1 MAFISYPFIDLA
13 VLDGVREHLAAGHA
27 LLVLSENLDTTLLAN
42 AAGAQVLGFEGP
54 FDIVGENPQLG
65 VSAERQIRALDLLS
79 HAPRVFSIGLRLTAG
94 VDSRMLMVSVG
105 SAKLPGGETAVVL
118 SWPSENAKNDA
129 IIQSMADDSTHFAV
143 LDKSGAVLAASEQFN
158 ALQISEFDLAQLAAQ
173 TLIETDRMVKRRLK
187 AGAQFIPVG
196 IGRLRDDPALFIMLA
211 IGVPVKNAV
220 SVRDGVPSLAHAD
233 DFQVTELV
241 AEPDVRFAETS
252 LADAIAI
259 PQASVVE
266 EPVNSNPPIIEAKPT
281 VQSHLTPDLRSEAA
295 SQPVRFTWKIDADGN
310 FSYVSPEFA
319 GIVGDHAANIIG
331 RSFKEVANVFAFD
344 PGGEIVDL
352 LARRDT
358 WSGRS
363 VLWPIE
369 GTDMRAPVDLAAL
382 PAYDRDRKFEG
393 FRGFGI
399 VRIADA
405 VVDPEGLG
413 LALIGAQQTPVED
426 VLEDVYLTEDHWRGE
441 VPAITIA
448 QPSAPVRLDDHKIVQ
463 LGEHRANKDKYV
475 DANDKGQLTPIERNA
490 FREIADRLRRDGLS
504 IEPEVQSDDAS
515 DVVFTDAAPTQLVD
529 KADLVSDN
537 SYDDDF
543 EIQEPSA
550 EIQEPSSEI
559 QEPNSEIQEPA
570 SQDDLTDL
578 AKLDGTSVLDTEDE
592 GYDSDYRLPFDP
604 DEDATPKHS
613 TDDAPILS
621 KLPVP
626 VLIHNGSHLLYGNP
640 AFFELTQY
648 SSLAEL
654 EQEGGIEHLLHVSSS
669 ENEAGSS
676 SKIVMAD
683 NNEIPVRAHLHSVRW
698 KGEHALLLS
707 LKPVDDIQKPND
719 ETNTTIERL
728 NREVSELSSVL
739 ETATDGVVFV
749 NTDGT
754 IRSINQSAEALFGFD
769 PAAVSGKPFTHLLA
783 TESQKVANDYIANLA
798 GTGVASLIND
808 GREVIGRE
816 ARGRFIPLFM
826 TIGKLEAETG
836 YCVVLR
842 DITQWKRAEEDLSAA
857 KRAAEHAST
866 QKSEFLARV
875 SHEIRTPLNAIIGFS
890 DMMSEERFGPVGNAR
905 YLDYLNDINRSG
917 RHVLDLV
924 NDLLDISKIE
934 AGQQEMNFESV
945 GLNEALAE
953 AVSIMQPQANR
964 ERVIIRSSFATEL
977 PGVVADLRS
986 IKQIALNLL
995 ANAVRYTGAG
1005 GQVIVSTSY
1014 ELTGGVAIRVR
1025 DTGVG
1030 MSAQDI
1036 EQALKPF
1043 KQINT
1048 LKRERGDGTG
1058 LGLPL
1063 TKAMVE
1069 ANRASFIISSTP
1081 GQGTLI
1087 EITFPSTRV
1096 LAE

>member
-1 MAFISYPFIDLA
+1 MASISYPFIDLA
-13 VLDGVREHLAAGHA
+13 VLDGVRDHLAAGDA
-27 LLVLSENLDTTLLAN
+27 VLVLSENLDEALLAN
-42 AAGAQVLGFEGP
+42 SAGALLAGFEGP

-65 VSAERQIRALDLLS
+65 LSAERQIKALDLAS
-79 HAPRVFSIGLRLTAG
+79 NPAKDYNIGLRLAG
-94 VDSRMLMVSVG
+94 GVESRMMMVSV
-105 SAKLPGGETAVVL
+105 SLIRLPGGEPAVVL
-118 SWPSENAKNDA
+118 SWPTGDQSSQT
-129 IIQSMADDSTHFAV
+129 IIKGMEDESTHFAV
-143 LDKSGAVLAASEQFN
+143 LDARGAILSASAGFAALE
-158 ALQISEFDLAQLAAQ
+158 LSEFDLAQLAAQ
-173 TLIETDRMVKRRLK
+173 THHEADRLVKRRLK
-187 AGAQFIPVG
+187 AGAGFVPVG
-196 IGRLRDDPALFIMLA
+196 IGRLRDEPALYILLA
-211 IGVPVKNAV
+211 IADNARV
-220 SVRDGVPSLAHAD
+220 SV
-233 DFQVTELV
+233 
-241 AEPDVRFAETS
+241 
-252 LADAIAI
+252 
-259 PQASVVE
+259 
-266 EPVNSNPPIIEAKPT
+266 PIIEAALPDDLTAVDTGEPAEPESAAAKIEDK
-281 VQSHLTPDLRSEAA
+281 VQSAAVDFDVPYAPPPVQEPQESKGFISDPSGDVTQAEGDLHPDAA
-295 SQPVRFTWKIDADGN
+295 SQPVRFTWKIDAEGK
-310 FSYVSPEFA
+310 FSYVSPELGQA
-319 GIVGDHAANIIG
+319 IGSQAADVVG
-331 RSFKEVANVFAFD
+331 RSFKDVATVFAFD
-344 PGGEIVDL
+344 HGGEIADL

-363 VLWPIE
+363 VLWPIA
-369 GTDMRAPVDLAAL
+369 GTDMRVPVDLAAL
-382 PAYDRDRKFEG
+382 PAYDRDRNFQG

-399 VRIADA
+399 VRLADA
-405 VVDPEGLG
+405 VVDPEGVG
-413 LALIGAQQTPVED
+413 LALTSTLDKPDRENED
-426 VLEDVYLTEDHWRGE
+426 PWYGE
-441 VPAITIA
+441 VPAITISHPSPPA
-448 QPSAPVRLDDHKIVQ
+448 QYSDDKIVH
-463 LGEHRANKDKYV
+463 LGDRRQVKDKPLETS
-475 DANDKGQLTPIERNA
+475 DKSQLSPLERNA
-490 FREIADRLRRDGLS
+490 FREIADRLRKDGLS
-504 IEPEVQSDDAS
+504 LEATPSGDQPIETTSIAPSLDDVTTDADPVSDFAYQDLVTGQDDVTDDDA
-515 DVVFTDAAPTQLVD
+515 
-529 KADLVSDN
+529 N
-537 SYDDDF
+537 
-543 EIQEPSA
+543 
-550 EIQEPSSEI
+550 
-559 QEPNSEIQEPA
+559 
-570 SQDDLTDL
+570 DL
-578 AKLDGTSVLDTEDE
+578 ARMDGTPGEDFYPAE
-592 GYDSDYRLPFDP
+592 MDPDYSLPFDQRMGT
-604 DEDATPKHS
+604 DRRKNS
-613 TDDAPILS
+613 DDAPILS

-626 VLIHNGSHLLYGNP
+626 VLIHNGSNLLYGNP
-640 AFFELTQY
+640 AFFELTLY
-648 SSLAEL
+648 SSLADL
-654 EQEGGIEHLLHVSSS
+654 EQEGGIEHLLHVTAS
-669 ENEAGSS
+669 EDDKGPS
-676 SKIVMAD
+676 SKILLAD
-683 NNEIPVRAHLHSVRW
+683 NNEKPVRAHLHSVRW

-707 LKPVDDIQKPND
+707 LRPLD
-719 ETNTTIERL
+719 EDKSTDLESTQTIERL

-749 NTDGT
+749 NNDGT

-769 PAAVSGKPFTHLLA
+769 PAAVAGKPFTHLLA
-783 TESQKVANDYIANLA
+783 TESQKTANDYIANLA

-826 TIGKLEAETG
+826 TIGKLDADSG
-836 YCVVLR
+836 FCVVLR

-890 DMMSEERFGPVGNAR
+890 DMMSEERFGPVGNPR

-934 AGQQEMNFESV
+934 AGQQELNFESV

-964 ERVIIRSSFATEL
+964 QRVIIRSSFATEL
-977 PGVVADLRS
+977 PDVVADVRS

-995 ANAVRYTGAG
+995 SNAVRYTGPG

-1030 MSAQDI
+1030 MSSQDI

-1069 ANRASFIISSTP
+1069 ANRASFAISSTP

-1096 LAE
+1096 LAD

>member
-27 LLVLSENLDTTLLAN
+27 VLVLSENLDTTLLAD

-54 FDIVGENPQLG
+54 FDIVGEDPQLG
-65 VSAERQIRALDLLS
+65 ISALRQIRALDLQ
-79 HAPRVFSIGLRLTAG
+79 ADTQRAFSIGLRLTAG
-94 VDSRMLMVSVG
+94 VDSRMLMVCVG
-105 SAKLPGGETAVVL
+105 SARLPGGEAAIVL
-118 SWPSENAKNDA
+118 SWPNEDASNDA
-129 IIQSMADDSTHFAV
+129 IIRSMADDSTHFAV
-143 LDKSGAVLAASEQFN
+143 LEKSGAVLAASEHFH

-173 TLIETDRMVKRRLK
+173 TLLETDRMVKRRLK

-196 IGRLRDDPALFIMLA
+196 LGRLRDEPALFILLA
-211 IGVPVKNAV
+211 ISEPTKSAVTAEDGIVPVDYIEDIQAIEPAID
-220 SVRDGVPSLAHAD
+220 SSARI
-233 DFQVTELV
+233 TEAAL
-241 AEPDVRFAETS
+241 
-252 LADAIAI
+252 
-259 PQASVVE
+259 VE
-266 EPVNSNPPIIEAKPT
+266 ELGLAEANAGDEPSIINQPTIEAKPT
-281 VQSHLTPDLRSEAA
+281 LQSDLVPELAVEAA
-295 SQPVRFTWKIDADGN
+295 SQPVRFTWKIDAEGK

-319 GIVGDHAANIIG
+319 GIVGAHAANIIG

-344 PGGEIVDL
+344 PSGEIVDL

-363 VLWPIE
+363 VFWPIE

-405 VVDPEGLG
+405 VVDPEELG
-413 LALIGAQQTPVED
+413 LALTGPQQTPVENI
-426 VLEDVYLTEDHWRGE
+426 VEDAHLTEDPWQGE
-441 VPAITIA
+441 LPAITITEPA
-448 QPSAPVRLDDHKIVQ
+448 APVRHDDNKVVQ
-463 LGEHRANKDKYV
+463 LGEHRANKDKQS
-475 DANDKGQLTPIERNA
+475 DTFDKGQLTPIERNA

-504 IEPEVQSDDAS
+504 IEQDVQADDVSEA
-515 DVVFTDAAPTQLVD
+515 VLTNTIPTQMVD
-529 KADLVSDN
+529 DADLVLDY
-537 SYDDDF
+537 SYDGDT
-543 EIQEPSA
+543 ESHELA
-550 EIQEPSSEI
+550 V
-559 QEPNSEIQEPA
+559 
-570 SQDDLTDL
+570 QDDLNDL
-578 AKLDGTSVLDTEDE
+578 AKLDGASAETIEAEDIKAE
-592 GYDSDYRLPFDP
+592 EFDSDYRLPFDP
-604 DEDATPKHS
+604 DEETTPKHS
-613 TDDAPILS
+613 SDDAPILS

-648 SSLAEL
+648 TSLAEL
-654 EQEGGIEHLLHVSSS
+654 EHEGGIEHLLHVSSS
-669 ENEAGSS
+669 ENETGSS
-676 SKIVMAD
+676 STIVMAD

-707 LKPVDDIQKPND
+707 LRPVDEVQKPLD
-719 ETNTTIERL
+719 ETNDTIERL

-783 TESQKVANDYIANLA
+783 TESQKTANDYIANLA

-977 PGVVADLRS
+977 PDVVADLRS

-1069 ANRASFIISSTP
+1069 ANRASFIISSTL

>member
-27 LLVLSENLDTTLLAN
+27 VLVMSENLDTVLLAN
-42 AAGAQVLGFEGP
+42 AEGSHALGFEGP
-54 FDIVGENPQLG
+54 FDIVSEDPQLG
-65 VSAERQIRALDLLS
+65 ISAQRQIRALDLQTN
-79 HAPRVFSIGLRLTAG
+79 AQRAFSIGLRLTAG
-94 VDSRMLMVSVG
+94 VDSRMLMVNVG
-105 SAKLPGGETAVVL
+105 SATLPGGETAVVL
-118 SWPSENAKNDA
+118 SWPSESASKDA
-129 IIQSMADDSTHFAV
+129 IIRSMADDSTHFAV
-143 LDKSGAVLAASEQFN
+143 LDKSGSVIAASEQFN
-158 ALQISEFDLAQLAAQ
+158 DLQISEFDLAQLATQ
-173 TLIETDRMVKRRLK
+173 TLLETDRMVKRRLK
-187 AGAQFIPVG
+187 AGVQFIPVG
-196 IGRLRDDPALFIMLA
+196 MGRLQDEPALFIMLA
-211 IGVPVKNAV
+211 IGELDKREGSTSETTSMFEQPVEALIANGPEYEVATEVEVIPNIENDQLPSETLVEETNISVQSAEPVKV
-220 SVRDGVPSLAHAD
+220 D
-233 DFQVTELV
+233 E
-241 AEPDVRFAETS
+241 
-252 LADAIAI
+252 IAPEI
-259 PQASVVE
+259 
-266 EPVNSNPPIIEAKPT
+266 
-281 VQSHLTPDLRSEAA
+281 HSEAA
-295 SQPVRFTWKIDADGN
+295 SQPVRFTWKIDAEGK

-319 GIVGDHAANIIG
+319 GIVGDHAANIVG

-344 PGGEIVDL
+344 PSGEIVDL

-405 VVDPEGLG
+405 VVDPEELG

-426 VLEDVYLTEDHWRGE
+426 VVKDAHLTEDPWQGE
-441 VPAITIA
+441 LPAITITEPA
-448 QPSAPVRLDDHKIVQ
+448 APVRQDDNKVVQ
-463 LGEHRANKDKYV
+463 LGEHRLNKDKQI
-475 DANDKGQLTPIERNA
+475 DASDKGQLTPIERNA

-504 IEPEVQSDDAS
+504 IEPEVQADEES
-515 DVVFTDAAPTQLVD
+515 AAVLIGTVPSQKVD
-529 KADLVSDN
+529 EADLVSDYL
-537 SYDDDF
+537 YDEGF
-543 EIQEPSA
+543 
-550 EIQEPSSEI
+550 
-559 QEPNSEIQEPA
+559 EIQEPA
-570 SQDDLTDL
+570 SLDDLTDL
-578 AKLDGTSVLDTEDE
+578 AKLDGATSETIEAE
-592 GYDSDYRLPFDP
+592 GIKAEEFDSDYRLPFDP
-604 DEDATPKHS
+604 DADTTPKHS
-613 TDDAPILS
+613 SDDAPILS

-626 VLIHNGSHLLYGNP
+626 VLIHNGAHLLYGNP

-648 SSLAEL
+648 TSLAEL
-654 EQEGGIEHLLHVSSS
+654 EHEGGIEHLLHVSSS
-669 ENEAGSS
+669 ENENGSS

-707 LKPVDDIQKPND
+707 LRPVDEAQKPVA
-719 ETNTTIERL
+719 ETNDTIERL
-728 NREVSELSSVL
+728 NREVAELSSVL

-749 NTDGT
+749 NIDGT

-783 TESQKVANDYIANLA
+783 TESQKTANDYIANLA

-826 TIGKLEAETG
+826 TIGKLDADTG

-977 PGVVADLRS
+977 PDVVADLRS